1 MQGTAAP
8 GHPPQATVRRRP
20 LAMPRVLRR
29 FCRRLLHL
37 VAVLVIVSLATF
49 LMLELLPGNLAD
61 SFLHENASAKEVA
74 AIEKDLG
81 LDKPLVERFLIWAGN
96 ALQGDLGQSPV
107 SGESISAAIAERLPV
122 TLQLLFYA
130 QLLSL
135 AIALPLGVI
144 AGYREGSALDRV
156 ISGVALGSLAMP
168 HFVWGILLILFLS
181 IWLDWLPATGY
192 VPFSDSPLGNMTSLL
207 LPALTLAMVEA
218 PVYLR
223 LLRSDVA
230 STLRE
235 DYIVVA
241 RAKGLSD
248 RQILLRHAL
257 RPSSFTLITLMG
269 INIGN
274 LIGGSVIVE
283 SLFALPGVGRF
294 LVEGVIRRD
303 FFTVQGVVLLIA
315 VAFVLV
321 NLLVD
326 LAYNLLDPR
335 LSHDSTQ

>member
-1 MQGTAAP
+1 MQGKIASA
-8 GHPPQATVRRRP
+8 HPPQTAAGHRLPAMRP
-20 LAMPRVLRR
+20 LVRHLG
-29 FCRRLLHL
+29 RRLLHL
-37 VAVLVIVSLATF
+37 MAVLAIVSVATF

-61 SFLHENASAKEVA
+61 AFLHENATESEVA
-74 AIEKDLG
+74 AIESELG
-81 LDKPLVERFLIWAGN
+81 LDKPLGERFLNWAGR
-96 ALQGDLGQSPV
+96 ALQGDLGQSPI

-122 TLQLLFYA
+122 TLQLLLYA
-130 QLLSL
+130 QVLAL
-135 AIALPLGVI
+135 AIALPLGII
-144 AGYREGSALDRV
+144 AGYREGSILDRA
-156 ISGVALGSLAMP
+156 ISGGALGSLAMP

-192 VPFSDSPLGNMTSLL
+192 VPFLDSPIGNLKSLL
-207 LPALTLAMVEA
+207 LPAMTLALVEA
-218 PVYLR
+218 PIYLR
-223 LLRSDVA
+223 LLRSDIA

-248 RQILLRHAL
+248 RQILLHHAL

-303 FFTVQGVVLLIA
+303 FFTVQGVVLVIA

-335 LSHDSTQ
+335 LSHGNAH

>member
-1 MQGTAAP
+1 MQGKVASAHPRHTAAGRCGP
-8 GHPPQATVRRRP
+8 AMPPLARRFVRR
-20 LAMPRVLRR
+20 LMH
-29 FCRRLLHL
+29 LL
-37 VAVLVIVSLATF
+37 AVLAIVSVATF

-61 SFLHENASAKEVA
+61 SFLHENASEAEVA
-74 AIEKDLG
+74 AIERDLG
-81 LDKPLVERFLIWAGN
+81 LDKPLVERFMDWAGN
-96 ALQGDLGQSPV
+96 ALRGDLGESPV
-107 SGESISAAIAERLPV
+107 SGEPISAAIAERLPV
-122 TLQLLFYA
+122 TLQLLLYA

-135 AIALPLGVI
+135 AIALPLGI
-144 AGYREGSALDRV
+144 LAGYREGSTLDRV
-156 ISGVALGSLAMP
+156 ISGGALGSLAMP
-168 HFVWGILLILFLS
+168 HFVWGILLILLLS

-192 VPFSDSPLGNMTSLL
+192 VPFLESPPGNLMSLF

-241 RAKGLSD
+241 RAKGLGD

-283 SLFALPGVGRF
+283 SLFALPGVGRY

-303 FFTVQGVVLLIA
+303 FFTVQGVVLVIA

-335 LSHDSTQ
+335 LSHDSAH

>member
-1 MQGTAAP
+1 MQGKVASAP
-8 GHPPQATVRRRP
+8 LTEAVTRRR
-20 LAMPRVLRR
+20 ASVMPAVFRR
-29 FCRRLLHL
+29 FGRRLLHL
-37 VAVLVIVSLATF
+37 LAVLVIVSIATF

-61 SFLHENASAKEVA
+61 SFLHENASEAEVT
-74 AIEKDLG
+74 AIEAELG
-81 LDKPLVERFLIWAGN
+81 LDKPLAERFLAWAGN

-122 TLQLLFYA
+122 TLQLLLYA
-130 QLLSL
+130 QFLSL
-135 AIALPLGVI
+135 AIALPLGII
-144 AGYREGSALDRV
+144 AGYREGSALDRM
-156 ISGVALGSLAMP
+156 ISGGALGSLAMP
-168 HFVWGILLILFLS
+168 HFVWGILLILLLS

-192 VPFSDSPLGNMTSLL
+192 VPFLESPLGNLTSLF

-223 LLRSDVA
+223 LLRSDIA

-248 RQILLRHAL
+248 RQILLHHAL

-303 FFTVQGVVLLIA
+303 FFTVQGVVLVIA

-335 LSHDSTQ
+335 LSHDGTH

>member
-1 MQGTAAP
+1 MQGTASSANKP
-8 GHPPQATVRRRP
+8 GMSGGQPGPRLSAVFRR
-20 LAMPRVLRR
+20 LG
-29 FCRRLLHL
+29 RRLLHL
-37 VAVLVIVSLATF
+37 LAVLVIVSLVTF

-61 SFLHENASAKEVA
+61 SFLHENASEAEVA
-74 AIEKDLG
+74 AIEAELG
-81 LDKPLVERFLIWAGN
+81 LDRPLPERFLGWAGN
-96 ALQGDLGQSPV
+96 ALQGDLGRSPV
-107 SGESISAAIAERLPV
+107 SGESISVAIAERLPV
-122 TLQLLFYA
+122 TLQLLVYA
-130 QLLSL
+130 QVLSL
-135 AIALPLGVI
+135 AIALPLGII
-144 AGYREGSALDRV
+144 AGYREGSSLDRL
-156 ISGVALGSLAMP
+156 ISGGALGSLAMP
-168 HFVWGILLILFLS
+168 HFVWGILLILVLS

-192 VPFSDSPLGNMTSLL
+192 VPFAESPAGNLASLF

-223 LLRSDVA
+223 LLRSDIA

-248 RQILLRHAL
+248 RQILLHHAL

-283 SLFALPGVGRF
+283 SLFALPGVGRL

-303 FFTVQGVVLLIA
+303 FFTVQGVVLVIA

-335 LSHDSTQ
+335 LSHDRAR

>member
-1 MQGTAAP
+1 MQGKAASAP
-8 GHPPQATVRRRP
+8 LQQAIARRRESVMPAVVRRSG
-20 LAMPRVLRR
+20 
-29 FCRRLLHL
+29 RRLLHL
-37 VAVLVIVSLATF
+37 LAVLVIVSIATF

-61 SFLHENASAKEVA
+61 SFLHENASEAEAA
-74 AIEKDLG
+74 AIETELG
-81 LDKPLVERFLIWAGN
+81 LDKPLPERFLAWAGS

-122 TLQLLFYA
+122 TLQLLLYA

-135 AIALPLGVI
+135 AIALPLGII
-144 AGYREGSALDRV
+144 AGYREGSTLDRV
-156 ISGVALGSLAMP
+156 ISGGALGSLAMP

-192 VPFSDSPLGNMTSLL
+192 VPFLQSPLGNLSSLF

-223 LLRSDVA
+223 LLRSDIA

-303 FFTVQGVVLLIA
+303 FFTVQGVVLVIA

-335 LSHDSTQ
+335 LSHDNTH